1 MTVLKLGETMKL
13 FATIAAA
20 ALTAA
25 VLAAPA
31 SAQDKLAAC
40 IKKEQAKGISA
51 CIAKAK
57 CNGVT
62 SRKEQARMCN

>member
-1 MTVLKLGETMKL
+1 MKSLSMMLVAGVTFAVLSTVLTSPV
-13 FATIAAA
+13 AAD
-20 ALTAA
+20 
-25 VLAAPA
+25 
-31 SAQDKLAAC
+31 DKQAC
-40 IKKEQAKGISA
+40 IKKEQAKGTSA